1 MSLSAIVSDNRTI
14 QQCEHRVGQEGVLS
28 PVSLLVSRL
37 VAICNVPLHTEIVE
51 ECTSRLTLPV
61 DVLLLLIV
69 GEALYPDPGHDS
81 SNNN

>member
-1 MSLSAIVSDNRTI
+1 MSLSATVSDNRTI

-37 VAICNVPLHTEIVE
+37 HTEIVE
-51 ECTSRLTLPV
+51 ECTSRLALPL

-81 SNNN
+81 NNN